1 MQTHIARWGNSLAL
15 RIPEPITD
23 RLRFA
28 ENGIVGLSI
37 EEGQL
42 VVQPRPAELTL
53 ADLLAAITSE
63 NLPEGFDDG
72 PVGSE
77 AL

>member
-15 RIPEPITD
+15 RIPKPIAD

-28 ENGIVGLSI
+28 ENGIVELSI
-37 EEGQL
+37 DEGQL
-42 VVQPRPAELTL
+42 VVRPRRAEPTL
-53 ADLLAAITSE
+53 AELLAATTPE